1 MRGGWTGAEVRVF
14 IMDCGGVL
22 GPPLIRWLLQH
33 MDAAIVGSGS
43 NHERLAALLEEP
55 RFSFYTLDGQ
65 QEPALVSSLVEH
77 ADIVVDL
84 SPVERPLNERLTAT
98 ELQEELRVRTELV
111 RLCSE
116 LGRRLV
122 HVSSAEVYGNR
133 WPTRVGSGP
142 LTDADRQVREDEAP
156 LVSGPVGDEE
166 LAASHERM
174 TQHLIYTYGETESL
188 DYTILRL
195 FDVLGDRLEMLP
207 RADPTWPV
215 AQVRDAIV
223 AREARTV
230 RLQPEDLYVRT
241 LVYVE
246 DAAEAVGLAI
256 RNDQS
261 RASGEVLNVGE
272 PANRVS
278 RDDLARLVLERY
290 REQFWDGRSPLPLI
304 ADSDVAVADRN
315 LHLRLPSIE
324 KAVRLLGWRP
334 RWSLLAAVD
343 AALET
348 LLATMSSPNGSA
360 RG

>member
-1 MRGGWTGAEVRVF
+1 
-14 IMDCGGVL
+14 MDCGGVL
-22 GPPLIRWLLQH
+22 GPPLIRWLLGH
-33 MDAAIVGSGS
+33 TDAAIVGSGRH
-43 NHERLAALLEEP
+43 HERLAALLEEP

-84 SPVERPLNERLTAT
+84 SPVERPLNGRLSAT

-111 RLCSE
+111 RLCAE

-122 HVSSAEVYGNR
+122 HVSSAEVYGHR

-142 LTDADRQVREDEAP
+142 VTDADRQVREDEAP

-188 DYTILRL
+188 DYTILRV
-195 FDVLGDRLEMLP
+195 FDLLGERLETLP
-207 RADPTWPV
+207 DLGSSAPL
-215 AQVRDAIV
+215 AQVRDALL
-223 AREARTV
+223 ARDGRTV
-230 RLQPEDLYVRT
+230 RVEPEDLYVQT

-246 DAAEAVGLAI
+246 DAAEAVGLVI
-256 RNDQS
+256 RDD
-261 RASGEVLNVGE
+261 RARTSGEVMNIGD

-278 RDDLARLVLERY
+278 PDDLARFVIERY
-290 REQFWDGRSPLPLI
+290 RQKFWDGRSRLPTI
-304 ADSDVAVADRN
+304 ADVDIAVADRN
-315 LHLRLPSIE
+315 LRLRLPSIE
-324 KAVRLLGWRP
+324 KAVRLVGWRP
-334 RWSLLAAVD
+334 RWSLPAAVD
-343 AALET
+343 ATLEG
-348 LLATMSSPNGSA
+348 LLASMSSPNGSH